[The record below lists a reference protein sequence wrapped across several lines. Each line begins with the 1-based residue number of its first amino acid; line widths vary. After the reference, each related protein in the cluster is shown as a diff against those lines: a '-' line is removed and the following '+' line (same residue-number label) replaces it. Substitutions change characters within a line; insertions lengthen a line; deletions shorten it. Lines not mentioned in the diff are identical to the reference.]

1 MKKTVLKIKIETGN
15 AAFENDKVFEV
26 VRILKDAIFKLE
38 QGNDRGILLDIN
50 GNVVGEYRLTN
61 R

>member
-1 MKKTVLKIKIETGN
+1 MFKLKIETNN
-15 AAFENDKVFEV
+15 AAFEGDTTEKTKEV
-26 VRILKDAIFKLE
+26 VRILKDAILKLE

-50 GNVVGEYRLTN
+50 GNLVGEFRLTN